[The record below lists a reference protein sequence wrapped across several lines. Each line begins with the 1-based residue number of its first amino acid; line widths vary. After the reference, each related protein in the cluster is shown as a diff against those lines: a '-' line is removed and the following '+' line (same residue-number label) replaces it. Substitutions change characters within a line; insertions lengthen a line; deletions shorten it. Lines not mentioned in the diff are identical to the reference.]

1 MSNSTHV
8 GCYMKTKEGE
18 SVKHKK
24 ENALYLVCAMIITVI
39 KLFVGHRR
47 LSDFKM
53 VPLGWRIKGSLSKF
67 EYLWVLFRI
76 DKKVE

>member
-1 MSNSTHV
+1 
-8 GCYMKTKEGE
+8 MKTKKRE
-18 SVKHKK
+18 SVKHK
-24 ENALYLVCAMIITVI
+24 EYNALYLACAMIITVI

-53 VPLGWRIKGSLSKF
+53 GPLGWRIKGSLSKF